1 MSARI
6 SQIDDESL
14 STHKCEVKSFEE
26 EYEHSHDLSSVR
38 ETKKLKKIIS
48 TAQGKKEKFFHS
60 SDPYQIVRRVRGE
73 LDHIYFESHNNSKC
87 L

>member
-1 MSARI
+1 MPCS
-6 SQIDDESL
+6 
-14 STHKCEVKSFEE
+14 SFGHELGGVEE